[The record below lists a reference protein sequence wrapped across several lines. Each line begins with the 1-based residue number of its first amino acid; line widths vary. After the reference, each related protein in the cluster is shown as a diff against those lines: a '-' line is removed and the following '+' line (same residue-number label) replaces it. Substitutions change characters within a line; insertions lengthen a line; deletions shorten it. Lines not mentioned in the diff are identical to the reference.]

1 MERLVTERIKTQ
13 ERQLD
18 RVERGPGDRRVTAC
32 QIEPQEIKQTDR
44 ETQITSSCEEAGEG
58 VHTPP

>member
-1 MERLVTERIKTQ
+1 MERPVTERIKTQ

-32 QIEPQEIKQTDR
+32 QIEPQEIKQT
-44 ETQITSSCEEAGEG
+44 EEEGEG